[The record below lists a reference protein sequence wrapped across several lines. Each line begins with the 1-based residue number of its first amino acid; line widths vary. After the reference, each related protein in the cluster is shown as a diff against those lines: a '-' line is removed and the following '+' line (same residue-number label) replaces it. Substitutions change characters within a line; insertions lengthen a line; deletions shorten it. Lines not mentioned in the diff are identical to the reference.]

1 MMKANENLL
10 VFSKE
15 FESNFENI
23 DILINVKYS
32 YGDDMSGIFQ
42 LSYYVRLWESWYKF
56 TKLSKVMNI
65 FLKILLI
72 KFYASIFNE

>member
-1 MMKANENLL
+1 MPKVNTILNIMCCFFMMKANENLL

-42 LSYYVRLWESWYKF
+42 LSYYVRL
-56 TKLSKVMNI
+56 
-65 FLKILLI
+65 
-72 KFYASIFNE
+72 